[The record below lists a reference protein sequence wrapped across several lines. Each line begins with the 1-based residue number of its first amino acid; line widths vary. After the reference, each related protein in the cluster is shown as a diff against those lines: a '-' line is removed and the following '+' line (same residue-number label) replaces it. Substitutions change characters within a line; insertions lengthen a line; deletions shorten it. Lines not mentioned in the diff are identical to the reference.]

1 MIVKIYLYSK
11 MEKHMYYKIANN
23 VVILINMKDFLVTII
38 IIVKQANA
46 IHHVLINLKISII
59 LIVIIIDIVQINQ
72 CVQKL
77 VEQMTLIDYYIRE

>member
-38 IIVKQANA
+38 IIVKQVNV
-46 IHHVLINLKISII
+46 IHHVLINLKISTI
-59 LIVIIIDIVQINQ
+59 LILIIIDIVQINQ
-72 CVQKL
+72 CAQKL
-77 VEQMTLIDYYIRE
+77 AEQMNPIN